1 MVHEEL
7 NESLALYAAG
17 ALDRAERQEVDTHL
31 LTGCPAC
38 HTDLKDFQHI
48 ASLLPYALTPVA
60 PPRTLKAKILAA
72 RPQGAPVPDDVKRPL
87 QPSLEPGDWMK
98 HLFPPAPRLPI
109 WTTPAFAVLAL
120 IFAASFLYMGY
131 AAYVRT
137 QTDPSSPTTSQA
149 PPQES
154 LEQQIAKLQAQMGEQ
169 DGLIAKL
176 TAAST
181 VGTAQMD
188 DLRDR
193 IIQREAEID
202 DLRNQLAQREKD
214 LATARRGQTQSDEV
228 SSLFKSSAVRTIPL
242 SGSDGGRAA
251 AGLVVFDQTTGK
263 AFFYAYNLPTLA
275 AGQVY
280 QLWAID
286 VKPISSGTF
295 VPDVGQKGRLSV
307 RGLPPGAH
315 VSKFAVTVEPT
326 GGQPLPS
333 GPIYLSGTL

>member
-17 ALDRAERQEVDTHL
+17 ALDRAERQEIDTHL

-38 HTDLKDFQHI
+38 HAELKDFQHV

-72 RPQGAPVPDDVKRPL
+72 RPQIAPAPEIIKRPL

-98 HLFPPAPRLPI
+98 HLFPPTPRLPI
-109 WTTPAFAVLAL
+109 WTTPTFAILAL

-137 QTDPSSPTTSQA
+137 QAEPASTTAAQVSPQKG
-149 PPQES
+149 
-154 LEQQIAKLQAQMGEQ
+154 LEQRIATLQAKTGEQ
-169 DGLIAKL
+169 DALIAKL
-176 TAAST
+176 TAATT
-181 VGTAQMD
+181 VGTD
-188 DLRDR
+188 EIDELRDR
-193 IIQREAEID
+193 IIQREAEAD
-202 DLRNQLAQREKD
+202 DLRNQLAQRDKD
-214 LATARRGQTQSDEV
+214 IAAAKRGQAQSEEV
-228 SSLFKSSAVRTIPL
+228 ASLYKSAAVRAVSL
-242 SGSDGGRAA
+242 AGSDGGRAS
-251 AGLVVFDQTTGK
+251 AGLVLFDQASGR

-286 VKPISSGTF
+286 LKPISGGIF
-295 VPDVGQKGRLSV
+295 IPDVGQKGRLSM
-307 RGLPPGAH
+307 RGLPLGNR
-315 VSKFAVTVEPT
+315 VTKFAVTVEPT

>member
-7 NESLALYAAG
+7 NESLPLYAAG
-17 ALDRAERQEVDTHL
+17 ALDRAERQEIDTHL

-38 HTDLKDFQHI
+38 HAELKDFQHV
-48 ASLLPYALTPVA
+48 ASLLPYALAPMA

-72 RPQGAPVPDDVKRPL
+72 RPQIAPAPEVVKRPL

-98 HLFPPAPRLPI
+98 HLFPPTPRLPI
-109 WTTPAFAVLAL
+109 WTTPAFAILVL

-137 QTDPSSPTTSQA
+137 QTDPSPTTTIQT
-149 PPQES
+149 PPHES

-169 DGLIAKL
+169 DVLIAKL
-176 TAAST
+176 TAAGT
-181 VGTAQMD
+181 VGTDQID

-202 DLRNQLAQREKD
+202 DLRNQLTQRDKD
-214 LATARRGQTQSDEV
+214 VATAKRGQTQSDEV
-228 SSLFKSSAVRTIPL
+228 ASLFKSSAVRAIPL
-242 SGSDGGRAA
+242 TGSDGGRAS
-251 AGLVVFDQTTGK
+251 AGLVLFDQVTGR

-280 QLWAID
+280 HLWAID
-286 VKPISSGTF
+286 VKPISGGTF
-295 VPDVGQKGRLSV
+295 VPDLGQKGRLSV
-307 RGLPPGAH
+307 RGLPTGAH
-315 VSKFAVTVEPT
+315 ISKFAVTVEPT

-333 GPIYLSGTL
+333 GPIYLSGSL

>member
-17 ALDRAERQEVDTHL
+17 ALNRAERQEIDTHL
-31 LTGCPAC
+31 LSGCPAC
-38 HTDLKDFQHI
+38 HAELKDFQQV
-48 ASLLPYALTPVA
+48 ASLLPYALAPIA

-72 RPQGAPVPDDVKRPL
+72 RAQIAPAPEIVKRPL
-87 QPSLEPGDWMK
+87 QPSLEPGDWMR

-137 QTDPSSPTTSQA
+137 QGEAPPTTTSQG

-169 DGLIAKL
+169 DALIAKL
-176 TAAST
+176 TAAGT
-181 VGTAQMD
+181 VGTDQMD
-188 DLRDR
+188 ELRDR

-214 LATARRGQTQSDEV
+214 LATAKRGQTQSDEV
-228 SSLFKSSAVRTIPL
+228 ASLFKSSAVRTIPL

-251 AGLVVFDQTTGK
+251 AGLVVFDQASGR

-286 VKPISSGTF
+286 VKPISGGTF
-295 VPDVGQKGRLSV
+295 SPDFGQKGRLSV
-307 RGLPPGAH
+307 RGLPLGAH
-315 VSKFAVTVEPT
+315 VSKFAVTVEPN
-326 GGQPLPS
+326 GGQPLPT